1 MPFYFAREHQS
12 RKIRMFRSFALIAAL
27 TLTACTEGQNVVVYA
42 PGSANSPATAAG
54 TGGFNGNTLTPINTA
69 ASAPAVPVAPPT
81 NMPSDAQA
89 AQFARAFLNTI
100 QPESVARRAEMCG
113 YFYIDDAGNI
123 AATEPRIGSFAGCDM
138 PVPRQSQ
145 NIFAS
150 YHTHSAFAPG
160 YDNEVPSA
168 QDLMSDFE
176 FHIDGYVSTPGG
188 RVWHVDYSSQ
198 ETRQVC
204 GLSCVY
210 MDPGFRPVGEA
221 QIRASYTVPAL
232 QQRGRMF

>member
-1 MPFYFAREHQS
+1 
-12 RKIRMFRSFALIAAL
+12 MFRSLVLIAAL
-27 TLTACTEGQNVVVYA
+27 SLTACTEGGNVVVYA
-42 PGSANSPATAAG
+42 PASTHSPATA
-54 TGGFNGNTLTPINTA
+54 TNTPSGFNGNNLTPISTATA
-69 ASAPAVPVAPPT
+69 AAPVSPPA
-81 NMPSDAQA
+81 NRPGDAQA
-89 AQFARAFLNTI
+89 AQFARAFLNAI
-100 QPESVARRAEMCG
+100 QPESVARRAELCG
-113 YFYIDDAGNI
+113 YFYVDAAGNI
-123 AATEPRIGSFAGCDM
+123 AATEPRIGTFAGCEM
-138 PVPRQSQ
+138 PIPRQSQ

-150 YHTHSAFAPG
+150 YHTHSAFARG

-232 QQRGRMF
+232 QQRARMY